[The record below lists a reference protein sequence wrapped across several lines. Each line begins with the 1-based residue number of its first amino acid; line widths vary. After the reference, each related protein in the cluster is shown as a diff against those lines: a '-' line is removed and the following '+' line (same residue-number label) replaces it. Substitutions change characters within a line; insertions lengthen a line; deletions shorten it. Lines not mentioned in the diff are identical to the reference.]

1 MGLLCGGIL
10 IMTENRL
17 AAVKS
22 FSTKTI
28 KKILLYIF
36 IICLCALFMT
46 PFLIMLSRSFM
57 NTNEVIMDLP
67 ERFLP
72 SMLNF
77 EAYEVWLDSSYIQ
90 NFINTVF
97 IIILNLIGIPL
108 SASLCAFGFTKLR
121 FAGRDIMFLVVLSTL
136 MIPSIT
142 MQIPLYMI
150 YYKLGWT
157 NTIIP
162 LFLPAWFGGGAINIF
177 MLKQFMRGIQ
187 NDIVQAAKIDGASF
201 LLIYAKI
208 VLPICRPML
217 TLIMVQT
224 FMACW
229 NDYSGAL
236 MFLSGSSRSNYTLA
250 LALFYDF
257 QNGSIGLNAKM
268 AAGVIIMIPC
278 FAVFGIFQK
287 YMIFGVNIG
296 AVKG

>member
-1 MGLLCGGIL
+1 MTYNQPEDTKINAIRKLQKLLI
-10 IMTENRL
+10 
-17 AAVKS
+17 
-22 FSTKTI
+22 
-28 KKILLYIF
+28 YIF
-36 IICLCALFMT
+36 ITLLCFLFMT

-57 NTNEVIMDLP
+57 SANEVIMDLP
-67 ERFLP
+67 EKFFP
-72 SMLNF
+72 SRLNF
-77 EAYEVWLDSSYIQ
+77 EAYYIWFDSGYLQ
-90 NFINTVF
+90 NFLNTVY

-108 SASLCAFGFTKLR
+108 SASICAFGFSKLN

-150 YYKLGWT
+150 YYRLNWT
-157 NTIIP
+157 NTIFP

-187 NDIVQAAKIDGASF
+187 NDIVQAATIDGANY
-201 LLIYAKI
+201 LLIYFKI
-208 VLPICRPML
+208 ILPICRPML

-236 MFLSGSSRSNYTLA
+236 MFLSGSPRSNYTLA

-257 QNGSIGLNAKM
+257 QNGSIALNAKM
-268 AAGVIIMIPC
+268 AAGVLVMIPC
-278 FAVFGIFQK
+278 FIIFGIFQK
-287 YMIFGVNIG
+287 NMIFGVNIG